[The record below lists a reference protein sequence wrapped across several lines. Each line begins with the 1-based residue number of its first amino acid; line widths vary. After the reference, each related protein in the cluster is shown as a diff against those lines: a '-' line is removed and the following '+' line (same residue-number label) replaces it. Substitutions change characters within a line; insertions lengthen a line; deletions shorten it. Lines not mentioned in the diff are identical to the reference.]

1 MKTKASFLIAAHNE
15 EKCIGKVLE
24 NLKNLKKEFLNIEVI
39 VGNDGSTDKTSEI
52 VDRYKFVKHIHLN
65 ERKGKNAV
73 INKIIKKADGE
84 IIIIHD
90 ADWLFKVNDKKD
102 FQKMLSWFDD
112 KKVGGVAESFP
123 IEYETDNQQN
133 TTAYLGNMYG
143 TYLWIEFLKEK
154 YTYKE
159 NELRLADPSKKGFPF
174 LVNIFRKNLYKNNT
188 TLGDDFERTLDI
200 LNNGYKV
207 IVLDDPK
214 MPRMHTLTPY
224 INYKDILKQK
234 KRTEKARSQV
244 FRKYN
249 IDIGLLNFYIPLF
262 VYYMKN
268 LGKTKTFKG
277 EFSLFIWIA
286 MFIYASL
293 ISKIK
298 NRKLTTEKGWLM
310 RARR

>member
-1 MKTKASFLIAAHNE
+1 MTTASFLIAAHNE
-15 EKCIGKVLE
+15 EKHIGKVLE
-24 NLKNLKKEFLNIEVI
+24 NLKNLKKDFPEIEVI

-52 VDRYKFVKHIHLN
+52 VDRYKFVRHIHLN
-65 ERKGKNAV
+65 ERKGKNTV
-73 INKIIKKADGE
+73 INRIIKKANGE
-84 IIIIHD
+84 VIIIHD

-112 KKVGGVAESFP
+112 KKIGGVAESFP
-123 IEYETDNQQN
+123 IEYETENQQN
-133 TTAYLGNMYG
+133 TIAYLGNMWG

-159 NELRLADPSKKGFPF
+159 NELRLADPSQKGFPF
-174 LVNIFRKNLYKNNT
+174 LVNIFRKELYKDNT

-200 LNNGYKV
+200 LSNGYKV
-207 IVLDDPK
+207 IVLDEPK

-224 INYKDILKQK
+224 IKYNDIVKQK
-234 KRTEKARSQV
+234 KRTERARSQV

-249 IDIGLLNFYIPLF
+249 INIGLLNFYLPLF
-262 VYYMKN
+262 IYYMKN
-268 LGKTKTFKG
+268 IGKTKTPKG
-277 EFSLFIWIA
+277 AFSLLIWIA

-298 NRKLTTEKGWLM
+298 NRNLTTEKGWLM